1 MYQGRATNHRQK
13 NASFEAA
20 LLNYYYPKKNCS
32 ASDCPIWPFQ
42 FPTHTIKHR
51 INILGMRKLKHHES
65 KLLKKVDFLHWKA
78 EDNLREV
85 KLLRRYHIQKRED
98 YIAYNRLS
106 GMITKLT
113 AKLATLPAANETR
126 VRTTEALLTRL
137 FNMGLI
143 DTASS
148 LVKAAALPATAFAR
162 RRLPVVMVRL
172 RMADT
177 LKAAVTFVEQG
188 QVRVGP
194 ETVNDP
200 AFIVTRTQEDFV
212 TWVDSSRIKRAA
224 EKYNDKL
231 DDYDLLEG
239 A

>member
-1 MYQGRATNHRQK
+1 
-13 NASFEAA
+13 
-20 LLNYYYPKKNCS
+20 
-32 ASDCPIWPFQ
+32 
-42 FPTHTIKHR
+42 
-51 INILGMRKLKHHES
+51 MRKLKHHES

-98 YIAYNRLS
+98 YVAYNRLS